1 MSVLTDADRR
11 YLLERLRQEAGLAIA
26 PDQSYLL
33 DFRLQPLLR
42 KHGLASVAALVSRLR
57 MGGSPALVQEMV
69 DALCTNETSF
79 FRNEEAFDALSRDII
94 PALAATRRTSR
105 ALTIWCAACSSGQE
119 VWSVAMLLRDRLT
132 ELRDWRIK
140 ILATDVSQAMVE
152 RTSAARYSDQEL
164 GRGLP
169 ERLRTTYFIRQGA
182 SWEVRPELR
191 AMVEVRRAN
200 LLDPRLSIGQVD
212 LVLVR
217 NVLIYFDGEG
227 KRRALD
233 LIHRSLVPDGRV
245 LVGAGEQ
252 LLDPRFEA
260 QQIGRAFAY
269 VRRSGA
275 GQQAAHA
282 VTGG

>member
-1 MSVLTDADRR
+1 MSALSEPDRR
-11 YLLERLRQEAGLAIA
+11 YLLDRLRQDAGLAIA
-26 PDQSYLL
+26 PDQHYLL
-33 DFRLQPLLR
+33 DFRLQPVLR
-42 KHGLASVAALVSRLR
+42 KHALASVTALVARLR
-57 MGGSPALVQEMV
+57 MGGGPGLAQDLV

-79 FRNEEAFDALSRDII
+79 FRNEEAFDALARDVI
-94 PALAATRRTSR
+94 PALTATRRTSR

-132 ELRDWRIK
+132 ELREWRVK
-140 ILATDVSQAMVE
+140 ILATDVSQAMVD
-152 RTSAARYSDQEL
+152 RTQSARYSDQEL

-169 ERLRTTYFIRQGA
+169 ERLRTTYFVRQGG

-200 LLDPRLSIGQVD
+200 LLDPRLSVGQVD
-212 LVLVR
+212 LVLLR
-217 NVLIYFDGEG
+217 NVLIYFDGDG

-233 LIHRSLVPDGRV
+233 LIHRSLVTDGRL

-252 LLDPRFEA
+252 LLDNRFDV
-260 QQIGRAFAY
+260 QQVGRAFVY
-269 VRRSGA
+269 VRRA
-275 GQQAAHA
+275 GGPAAAAHA